1 MKYANP
7 QNQLIRESI
16 FTALMIL
23 MEKKSFEE
31 ISITELAK
39 KAGVSRMSYYRNYHS
54 KEDIISLYIDDILD
68 EYTKISN
75 YEKHNRYHRKY
86 LFIECFKNNER
97 LLRNLINSGLT
108 YLILDRI
115 NRLINKDLLSPCLP
129 EFDQQNVRF
138 AVGGLYN
145 VIIEWLKYNMTES
158 IDELTAKLCEYPAES
173 I

>member
-54 KEDIISLYIDDILD
+54 KEDIINLYIDDILD
-68 EYTKISN
+68 EYITKISD
-75 YEKHNRYHRKY
+75 YEKHDRYNRKY
-86 LFIECFKNNER
+86 LFIACLKNNER
-97 LLRNLINSGLT
+97 LLKNLVNSGLT
-108 YLILDRI
+108 YLILDRL
-115 NRLINKDLLSPCLP
+115 NRLINEDLLSPCLP
-129 EFDQQNVRF
+129 EFDLQNVRF

-145 VIIEWLKYNMTES
+145 VIIEWFKGGMS
-158 IDELTAKLCEYPAES
+158 QSMKELAALLCGNPL
-173 I
+173 